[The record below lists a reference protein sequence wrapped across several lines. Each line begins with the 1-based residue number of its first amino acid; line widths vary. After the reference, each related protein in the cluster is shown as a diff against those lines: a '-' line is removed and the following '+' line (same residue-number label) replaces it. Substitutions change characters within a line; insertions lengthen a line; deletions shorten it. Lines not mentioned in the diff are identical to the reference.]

1 MRHGWVVLFGILIV
15 FFVTSTTLGQSQ
27 SKSESVTIIKEI
39 AEAERRTLEHVD
51 TKFSEVN
58 TKFLEVNT
66 KFSEVNTKIA
76 EVKTEM
82 AVLKTELKGIN
93 EQTKIRL
100 NGMSDKIED
109 LRGDLAWIQG
119 GIITILL
126 SLLLSLLGYFTKSWW
141 MNLRKNGGGS
151 EVIHNGGT
159 MKSELRQRSEVIP
172 DYDREMHLKSDNAEA
187 YNNLGHAKSK
197 LEQYFEALSD
207 YDKAIRL
214 KPDFAKAYYNR
225 GCTKRE
231 LGYPE
236 AAIADFDMV
245 IRLSP
250 DDAEAYYNRGR
261 SKSLSD
267 DIVGARQD
275 LEKALELDE
284 TFKEKVQK
292 RLEEL

>member
-51 TKFSEVN
+51 TKFS
-58 TKFLEVNT
+58 EVNT

-126 SLLLSLLGYFTKSWW
+126 SLLGYFTKSWW
-141 MNLRKNGGGS
+141 
-151 EVIHNGGT
+151 
-159 MKSELRQRSEVIP
+159 Q
-172 DYDREMHLKSDNAEA
+172 
-187 YNNLGHAKSK
+187 K
-197 LEQYFEALSD
+197 LI
-207 YDKAIRL
+207 KIRI
-214 KPDFAKAYYNR
+214 
-225 GCTKRE
+225 G
-231 LGYPE
+231 
-236 AAIADFDMV
+236 
-245 IRLSP
+245 
-250 DDAEAYYNRGR
+250 
-261 SKSLSD
+261 
-267 DIVGARQD
+267 
-275 LEKALELDE
+275 
-284 TFKEKVQK
+284 
-292 RLEEL
+292 